1 MTRTPPR
8 WSIHFDHPWS
18 EDVRDFGA
26 PVRLHMWTPW
36 GFLMVGAKSQVY
48 DRKTKRY
55 TDRWAY
61 ITYRP
66 R

>member
-8 WSIHFDHPWS
+8 WSLHIDHPWS
-18 EDVRDFGA
+18 ECAKYGA
-26 PVRLHMWTPW
+26 PFRLNIWTPW
-36 GFLMVGAKSQVY
+36 GFWMIGEKSQVY
-48 DRKTKRY
+48 DRKAKRY